1 MEWTK
6 TSDNRKFNKYRPKKV
21 SPREERIVL
30 RKIRKLM
37 EEFVS
42 FAIKRLR
49 FFSRVGNKVGN
60 ETVKKLIFTWR
71 ISQ

>member
-1 MEWTK
+1 
-6 TSDNRKFNKYRPKKV
+6 
-21 SPREERIVL
+21 
-30 RKIRKLM
+30 M

-60 ETVKKLIFTWR
+60 ETVKKLIFT
-71 ISQ
+71 